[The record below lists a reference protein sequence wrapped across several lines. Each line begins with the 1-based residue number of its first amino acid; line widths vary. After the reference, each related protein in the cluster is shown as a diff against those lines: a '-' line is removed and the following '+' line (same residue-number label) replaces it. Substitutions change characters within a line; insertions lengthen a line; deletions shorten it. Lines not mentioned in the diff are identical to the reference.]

1 MDLHL
6 AGVHSAAHLSFLV
19 HSSRHSQLASHCS
32 LVSSLLPAGLV
43 PRETRARSLRDARA
57 SRGLAST
64 LRHPLGR
71 SIRDER
77 ITKEA
82 HAHARRTNMQKTAR
96 NNHALSPHRHVLC
109 KRYLSELARGR
120 PALPQAGY
128 DFITVGGGLPGLQ
141 GFFTFQWFLSCAA
154 HSLYT
159 EWREYTT
166 HTNTTPQHA
175 ASQACLLHDGDVLT
189 QGSVCVLL
197 LPPAWSR
204 Q

>member
-1 MDLHL
+1 MTR
-6 AGVHSAAHLSFLV
+6 AAAANRVGSTF
-19 HSSRHSQLASHCS
+19 SRCS
-32 LVSSLLPAGLV
+32 LRRSPLVSCSLITPLATCLTLLIGLLLPAGLV

-141 GFFTFQWFLSCAA
+141 GFFTFQWFLSCVTI
-154 HSLYT
+154 H
-159 EWREYTT
+159 
-166 HTNTTPQHA
+166 
-175 ASQACLLHDGDVLT
+175 
-189 QGSVCVLL
+189 
-197 LPPAWSR
+197 
-204 Q
+204 